1 MTRVRKSLTIAAFGY
16 GQYALAIVSGVLL
29 VPLTLRSLGA
39 RSWGLWL
46 ASGEVLNYATMVDL
60 GMLSVLPWLLA
71 SADGSRD
78 AERARRLIS
87 QSLWFAT
94 GAGIVYALVAAAFW
108 LWLPS
113 IVLLNP
119 ADRALVGAPLA
130 LMVVLGVVKYP
141 LSVFRAALVGIQ
153 DVTFGGVMTIGAALL
168 SILLTA
174 IMLLGGYGL
183 YALACASAIPP
194 LVVFGVSAFRLRAI
208 RPDLMPRWE
217 RPRLTEF
224 KMLMTN
230 GAGVWV
236 GSLGWQL
243 LNASNAIVIA
253 YLGHPEW
260 VPIYSCTAKL
270 SSSAM
275 QIAWVLPDSSQV
287 SLAQIHGEAPPPS
300 RLLNVVFLVIK
311 MHLLLA
317 GGAAVGVLIFNPS
330 FVTAWVGPGMFGG
343 MTLNALLAVGIVFYS
358 VIHGLITCA
367 AVLGNRPR
375 VGIAVLM
382 NGVLQLGLGVFLGH
396 RFGLVGIAWAG
407 LVAGAVTSL
416 PAGLMLLKPS
426 TSISIRALGAELVGP
441 WFVRIVPIAMIAAL
455 GGVLYDVLGLW
466 LSGLAAAG
474 LGLAYLRAMRPLYD
488 SLPFGPR
495 LSVWLVRLR
504 LLKPVD
510 RQSPV
515 FEAL

>member
-16 GQYALAIVSGVLL
+16 IQYALAIVSGVLL

-71 SADGSRD
+71 GAEGSQD
-78 AERARRLIS
+78 SERASRLIS

-94 GAGIVYALVAAAFW
+94 GMGLLYAVVAAASW

-113 IVLLNP
+113 VLLLSP
-119 ADRALVGAPLA
+119 ADRALIGPPLA
-130 LMVVLGVVKYP
+130 LLVLLGIVKYP

-153 DVTFGGVMTIGAALL
+153 DATFGGVMTIVAAVL

-174 IMLLGGYGL
+174 VMLVGGYGL

-194 LVVFGVSAFRLRAI
+194 LVVFGLSAFRLLAI
-208 RPDLMPRWE
+208 RPDLMPRWS
-217 RPRLTEF
+217 RPQLADF
-224 KMLMTN
+224 KMLLTN
-230 GAGVWV
+230 GIGVWV

-243 LNASNAIVIA
+243 MSASNAIVIA

-275 QIAWVLPDSSQV
+275 QLAWVLPDSSQV

-300 RLLNVVFLVIK
+300 RLRGVVLMVIK
-311 MHLLLA
+311 LHLLLA
-317 GGAAVGVLIFNPS
+317 GGAAVGVLIFNPA
-330 FVTAWVGPGMFGG
+330 FVKAWVGAGMFGG
-343 MTLNALLAVGIVFYS
+343 LTLNALLAVGVVFYS
-358 VIHGLITCA
+358 MVHGLVTCA

-375 VGIAVLM
+375 VGVAVLA

-396 RFGLVGIAWAG
+396 RLGLVGIAWAG
-407 LVAGAVTSL
+407 IVAGALTSL

-426 TSISIRALGAELVGP
+426 TSMSLRALAGDLIGP
-441 WFVRIVPIAMIAAL
+441 WFVRIAPIAVVAAI
-455 GGVLYDVLGLW
+455 GGGLYDSLGPW
-466 LSGLAAAG
+466 LSGVAG
-474 LGLAYLRAMRPLYD
+474 VVLGMAYLRAMRPLYD

-495 LSVWLVRLR
+495 VGAWLVRLH

-510 RQSPV
+510 SQAPAL
-515 FEAL
+515 EAF